1 MEIIIDTDTNICT
14 YNGVKIVLDNW
25 ELVDI
30 QNVIIMANAAK
41 EFDLSENDEGGLQ

>member
-1 MEIIIDTDTNICT
+1 MEIIIGTDTNICT

-30 QNVIIMANAAK
+30 QNVIIMAHAAK
-41 EFDLSENDEGGLQ
+41 EFYSSENNEEDI